1 MSIKADIPQ
10 IAALLRQVETETKL
24 QMKVGSEYLALVD
37 IIERQLRQHVSET
50 TLQRLW
56 GYSTREN
63 YSVSLRTLNVLS
75 QLVGC
80 DNWEQFC
87 DRLRDESQ
95 RESDIFKG
103 NALIVERLSVGT
115 RLRIGWQPD
124 RLCIA
129 RYIGNNRFVAEL
141 TENSTIQPGDSFS
154 CLMMQKGRELYMDM
168 FQRAN
173 DNGQPDT
180 EARYVVGQ
188 RNGLTTLEILK
199 ND

>member
-24 QMKVGSEYLALVD
+24 QMKVGSDYLALVE

>member
-24 QMKVGSEYLALVD
+24 QMKVGSDYLALVD